1 MLKKWYKLFCIF
13 IILMPLNNMYEVKAM
28 IDGTLPY
35 NGWSIQLT
43 PIYIKV
49 YKDILTF
56 LFAFVTIFMILKYD
70 YVRRILKKK
79 NYHQFIY
86 LL

>member
-1 MLKKWYKLFCIF
+1 
-13 IILMPLNNMYEVKAM
+13 MPLNNMYEVKAM